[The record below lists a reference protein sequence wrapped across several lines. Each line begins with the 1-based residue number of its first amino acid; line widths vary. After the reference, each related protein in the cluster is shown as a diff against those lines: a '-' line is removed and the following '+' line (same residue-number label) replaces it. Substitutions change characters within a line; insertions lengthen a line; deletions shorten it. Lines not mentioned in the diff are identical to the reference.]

1 MVDEQ
6 KLRELAMDA
15 TPGPWSAFVVG
26 TTVAVD
32 IGAYPSGSNP
42 CIVHW
47 TGFDSCGLPKKY
59 WKKNAYFIAAANPA
73 AILAMLDELQTLRS
87 ERTAWR
93 VTAEN
98 AEAELTLINE
108 MNDQLRDQN
117 TAVDEACAQLEAAV
131 KQARI
136 DALEEAKQHLVK
148 LKEQSLAA
156 QTKDAAPMTFADDV
170 NKNIRL
176 ATVLLAG
183 AIDGIESLKGKT

>member
-1 MVDEQ
+1 MSRALELASYCDEWPGLVHEEVALELRRLAAEVET
-6 KLRELAMDA
+6 LRE
-15 TPGPWSAFVVG
+15 
-26 TTVAVD
+26 
-32 IGAYPSGSNP
+32 
-42 CIVHW
+42 
-47 TGFDSCGLPKKY
+47 
-59 WKKNAYFIAAANPA
+59 
-73 AILAMLDELQTLRS
+73 

-98 AEAELTLINE
+98 AEAELTILNE
-108 MNDQLRDQN
+108 MNDQLREQN

-156 QTKDAAPMTFADDV
+156 QTKDAKPMTFADDV

-183 AIDGIESLKGKT
+183 AMMASNP